1 MYDAFAP
8 ARLRP
13 LHDLDPRLFQ
23 LSFGQPVSYSIR
35 GIGRAREEARI
46 GSTKRCRN
54 GFETAGA
61 MANWMAG
68 HHGPPVGRHQ
78 PSCLSQ
84 APSSLYSSCALSKAA
99 TLQNCPNS
107 TTEACCW
114 RWRMV
119 ALARR
124 QSLQPC
130 SFFATI
136 SGYSALRVCKII
148 SHTGDWALRCV

>member
-1 MYDAFAP
+1 MVSIMYDAFAS

-68 HHGPPVGRHQ
+68 FHGPPVGRHQ

-84 APSSLYSSCALSKAA
+84 APSIPLFIVRFVQGCYPPKLPELHDGSLLLEVAYGSIGPPPVVAALFVSCHHFWL
-99 TLQNCPNS
+99 
-107 TTEACCW
+107 
-114 RWRMV
+114 
-119 ALARR
+119 
-124 QSLQPC
+124 
-130 SFFATI
+130 
-136 SGYSALRVCKII
+136 
-148 SHTGDWALRCV
+148 